1 MTRRPK
7 PRTAEASTVVSTED
21 LTSRIRGGCELDD
34 AGLEAFARDA
44 KIGLLATVGAGGL
57 PHLTLITSI
66 RTSALLRREEEVPD
80 SATRVLRPRSW
91 LELREVRP
99 VRVRRSLVTRVR
111 EVGGEVVHHRL
122 ARTVRS
128 SRSSRTSGRLGA
140 LRFGL
145 EETTP
150 GGGCLH
156 RSLGSFTGEA
166 RFNLPCLDDVE
177 RLRRDARVGAWRLR

>member
-1 MTRRPK
+1 MREMMTFSLAFLVLELLDLHLQDVELLVDLLLTPLIVRMGSTLHQLVVVRP
-7 PRTAEASTVVSTED
+7 
-21 LTSRIRGGCELDD
+21 
-34 AGLEAFARDA
+34 
-44 KIGLLATVGAGGL
+44 
-57 PHLTLITSI
+57 TLITLI
-66 RTSALLRREEEVPD
+66 RTRTLLRREEEVPD
-80 SATRVLRPRSW
+80 SATRVLCPRSW

-99 VRVRRSLVTRVR
+99 VCVRRSFVTRVR

-128 SRSSRTSGRLGA
+128 SRSSRTSGRLSA

-150 GGGCLH
+150 GGSCLH

-166 RFNLPCLDDVE
+166 RFDLPCLDDVE
-177 RLRRDARVGAWRLR
+177 RL